1 MRFLIFIIFKRGRWK
16 IVGSGAVPRRS
27 NERAMIGKSDSSFRL
42 SLAEIYARKQR
53 EPTYQ
58 EKQCPCQGGSWQR
71 VTGEYIH
78 RNHRLSIIVVKGADI
93 QYLISVKQQYT
104 VSSHKR
110 ACSALFVQS
119 RNASG
124 NTRSH
129 DLLCWRDSKAEP
141 LTNCTNTFQGRP
153 PLISRGSQAKSWD
166 AKSSFSIRKFGV
178 HLARR

>member
-1 MRFLIFIIFKRGRWK
+1 MIIV
-16 IVGSGAVPRRS
+16 IAH
-27 NERAMIGKSDSSFRL
+27 ELD
-42 SLAEIYARKQR
+42 EIYARKQR
-53 EPTYQ
+53 EPT
-58 EKQCPCQGGSWQR
+58 CPGKLCECQAASRDGL
-71 VTGEYIH
+71 TGERFR
-78 RNHRLSIIVVKGADI
+78 RNYPMSINVVRGADI

-110 ACSALFVQS
+110 ACSALFVRG

-178 HLARR
+178 HLARRLSRVVNNTRKDVFHGKRNSQMVQRS